1 MKVVM
6 LRAWVIRFCFEPP
19 AFPEDVGDSFRR
31 YSFIPLMTFQ
41 LPHLHRRLIAGL
53 FLPLVLQAAT
63 YYVHP
68 GHGDDG
74 NPGTTASAPFGSLA
88 AVTQLDLA
96 PGDEIRLAAGT
107 TLPGSLVLPNLA
119 GTAEAPIRIGSYGGA
134 SADGPT
140 SRKAVID
147 ARGRANGV
155 WLSNPRHVIL
165 ENLIITA
172 AGGGLT
178 DEAESGSEMRCG
190 VLVTS
195 DVAGEWGYVTLAGL
209 EIRDV
214 FFEEPGF
221 RRGEDEVRTANGSQS
236 YGWGVRFINRA
247 PDSTLQGVTVRDSVI
262 ENVSHTGLKYTTPF
276 AGITDV
282 KVLNNV
288 VQSTGGPGI
297 QMSGVERA
305 HVSGN
310 RVDRSGSGDDSRK
323 WSRGSGLWT
332 WSCTDVLIEHNTF
345 TNASGPGDSAGCHID
360 YNCYNVVVQ
369 YNLSARNAGGFVEI
383 LGNNHNCAYR
393 YNVSVDDGHRV
404 KGENGAFQEGKSF
417 WLSGYVGPKEK
428 RTGPFNSYIYN
439 NTVYVREDIVAKVS
453 VAASAEGV
461 LVANNIFYWVGP
473 SRDVVGD
480 QSRGQQGAVNP
491 ILRTI
496 FANNLFLRQDTWPAG
511 VAMQDTAPLVG
522 DPQFANPGGLDL
534 RDYLPGNHALIKDAG
549 VEIEHLPE
557 DDLGLVL
564 GLKVSH
570 DILGQPVWGKP
581 DLGAI
586 EVP

>member
-1 MKVVM
+1 MNV
-6 LRAWVIRFCFEPP
+6 RSRF
-19 AFPEDVGDSFRR
+19 
-31 YSFIPLMTFQ
+31 L
-41 LPHLHRRLIAGL
+41 
-53 FLPLVLQAAT
+53 LPLLITTALLAQAGSAAT

-68 GHGDDG
+68 AQGEDD
-74 NPGTTASAPFGSLA
+74 NPGTSVTAPLRSLSAVSRLSL
-88 AVTQLDLA
+88 V
-96 PGDEIRLAAGT
+96 PGDQVLLAGGT
-107 TLPGSLVLPNLA
+107 TLAGAIVLPNLA
-119 GTAEAPIRIGSYGGA
+119 GSADQPIRIGSYDVGEREGNRA
-134 SADGPT
+134 L
-140 SRKAVID
+140 KAVID
-147 ARGRANGV
+147 ARGRANGI
-155 WLSNPRHVIL
+155 WLANPQHVVV

-172 AGGGLT
+172 AAGGLAVA
-178 DEAESGSEMRCG
+178 DESADEMRCG
-190 VLVTS
+190 VLITS
-195 DVAGEWGYVTLAGL
+195 DEVGAWGEVELAGL

-214 FFEEPGF
+214 FFEESGF
-221 RRGEDEVRTANGSQS
+221 QRGKDEVRTANGSQR
-236 YGWGVRFINRA
+236 YGWGVRFINRT
-247 PDSTLQGVTVRDSVI
+247 PNSILQGVTVRDCVI
-262 ENVSHTGLKYTTPF
+262 ENVSHTGLKFTTPR

-282 KVLNNV
+282 RVLNNV

-332 WSCTDVLIEHNTF
+332 WSCTDVLIEHNAF

-360 YNCYNVVVQ
+360 FNCRNVIVQ
-369 YNLSARNAGGFVEI
+369 YNLSARNAGGFLEI
-383 LGNNHNCAYR
+383 LGNNYNCSYR

-417 WLSGYVGPKEK
+417 WLSGYVGSKEK

-461 LVANNIFYWVGP
+461 LVANNIFCWVGP

-480 QSRGQQGAVNP
+480 QSQGQQGAVDP
-491 ILRTI
+491 IARTI

-511 VAMQDTAPLVG
+511 VAMQDSAPLVG

-549 VEIEHLPE
+549 VEIEMIPE
-557 DDLGLVL
+557 DEVGLAL

-570 DILGQPVWGKP
+570 DILGQPIWGKP